1 MIAIKI
7 IFFYFQSGTAT
18 GTCGTV
24 SWQIEHLDT
33 RLIVM
38 WSVPFNYNIHDSY
51 FAVGMIF
58 NRGRFTSS
66 SYWFNQMYYSEKGPY
81 KRGAGGHNI
90 TFENSAIVVHATME
104 PSTYHPMLNISVLPQ
119 VSFGSSQFFLLYST
133 NCGVCSRP
141 FQQMIYQ
148 DGLRLKRASV
158 RHIIVG
164 HIL

>member
-1 MIAIKI
+1 MHH
-7 IFFYFQSGTAT
+7 FFCHFGIHSNKKYILYLQSGTAT

-81 KRGAGGHNI
+81 KRGHGGQNI
-90 TFENSAIVVHATME
+90 TFENSAVVVHATME

-119 VSFGSSQFFLLYST
+119 VSNLASEKPSETRRFASLYSMLFSKK
-133 NCGVCSRP
+133 V
-141 FQQMIYQ
+141 
-148 DGLRLKRASV
+148 A
-158 RHIIVG
+158 
-164 HIL
+164 

>member
-1 MIAIKI
+1 M
-7 IFFYFQSGTAT
+7 
-18 GTCGTV
+18 

-81 KRGAGGHNI
+81 KRGHGGQNI

-119 VSFGSSQFFLLYST
+119 VCSSAQLLTFLYH
-133 NCGVCSRP
+133 
-141 FQQMIYQ
+141 
-148 DGLRLKRASV
+148 SV
-158 RHIIVG
+158 PDLFHESDFNLTQEIKHFENLDVQ
-164 HIL
+164 LMFLTDSSP

>member
-1 MIAIKI
+1 MDFSEKCNNFS
-7 IFFYFQSGTAT
+7 FFILQSGTAT

-81 KRGAGGHNI
+81 KRGHGGQNI

-104 PSTYHPMLNISVLPQ
+104 PSTYHPLLNISVLPQ
-119 VSFGSSQFFLLYST
+119 VHITPHWEKLLWFLPDWWYLQCT
-133 NCGVCSRP
+133 NFKRIIKLGVKDMNTTS
-141 FQQMIYQ
+141 
-148 DGLRLKRASV
+148 L
-158 RHIIVG
+158 
-164 HIL
+164 

>member
-1 MIAIKI
+1 MTRPLDQIQLI
-7 IFFYFQSGTAT
+7 YFSFTYLVPICFLFLQSGTAT

-66 SYWFNQMYYSEKGPY
+66 SYWYNQMYYSEKGPY
-81 KRGAGGHNI
+81 KRGHGGQNI
-90 TFENSAIVVHATME
+90 TFENSAVVVHATME

-119 VSFGSSQFFLLYST
+119 VSKKYVPST
-133 NCGVCSRP
+133 SEL
-141 FQQMIYQ
+141 I
-148 DGLRLKRASV
+148 
-158 RHIIVG
+158 
-164 HIL
+164 

>member
-1 MIAIKI
+1 M
-7 IFFYFQSGTAT
+7 FLSFLQSGTAT

-81 KRGAGGHNI
+81 KRGHGGQNI
-90 TFENSAIVVHATME
+90 TFENSAVVVHATME

-119 VSFGSSQFFLLYST
+119 VSKKYLLLVNWFDIFFGPVSTFLKDSSS
-133 NCGVCSRP
+133 
-141 FQQMIYQ
+141 
-148 DGLRLKRASV
+148 
-158 RHIIVG
+158 IIFIMTKVYV
-164 HIL
+164 